1 VIDLQERVDV
11 QAKDLLEAQ
20 QQRKLAVQEFTDV
33 NEKVN
38 EWRSKHIKLSNEF
51 MRKEDELLDI
61 KQDLD
66 KKERMLDE
74 WRTQAHT
81 ANERIKVLENE
92 KVELQSRLSSIEA
105 AAVANKMAGEA
116 EATAANELSKKQEE
130 LLSEQLSKEVKQ
142 LELKLT
148 NSLAQ
153 ISQLEDS
160 NTSLLNEAQATKE
173 KNTLQMRD
181 LNAKFQEQLSDLSS
195 SKEKEINFLHSEIK
209 KLTEEIEKVIIVV
222 PFLFFFLYILIQQV
236 KFLCL

>member
-66 KKERMLDE
+66 KKERMIEE
-74 WRTQAHT
+74 WRTQLHT

-92 KVELQSRLSSIEA
+92 KVELQTRLSSIEA
-105 AAVANKMAGEA
+105 ANKIAGEA
-116 EATAANELSKKQEE
+116 EASAASELSKKQEE

-153 ISQLEDS
+153 ISQLEDA
-160 NTSLLNEAQATKE
+160 NANLANEAQANKE
-173 KNTLQMRD
+173 KNTLQIRE
-181 LNAKFQEQLSDLSS
+181 LNTKFQEELSDLSS
-195 SKEKEINFLHSEIK
+195 SKEKEIAFLHSEIK
-209 KLTEEIEKVIIVV
+209 KLTEEIEKVNITAI
-222 PFLFFFLYILIQQV
+222 YIAI
-236 KFLCL
+236 FR